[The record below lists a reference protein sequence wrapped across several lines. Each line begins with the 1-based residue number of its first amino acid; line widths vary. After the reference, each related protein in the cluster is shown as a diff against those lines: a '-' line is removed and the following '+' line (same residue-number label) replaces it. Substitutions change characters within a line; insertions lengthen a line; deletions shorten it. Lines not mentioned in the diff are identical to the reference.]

1 MRVGPAPGPNL
12 GCVSRTGTTGSTDG
26 TRQQRPGGG
35 GSARRRTGLTTA
47 YRRVLATP
55 GALRF
60 SATGLVARL
69 PISMLGLGIV
79 LLVSAASGSYGL
91 AGSVSAAFT
100 VANAVLAVV
109 QGRLL
114 DALGQARVLA
124 TASVVF
130 GLATVALVTAVE
142 AGWPTW
148 TTYAAAA
155 VAGGSLPQ
163 IGSAVRARWAHVL
176 DSPSDV
182 QSAYALEAVV
192 DEVVFI
198 LGPIVVTVLATAVS
212 PAAGLGVAV
221 VAGVAGGLAF
231 AAQSATAP
239 PAHVRERGAS
249 RGPRLPWRTFAPLV
263 VVSAMLGVL
272 FGAAEVTTVAFA
284 EEQGSQAWAGLL
296 LALWALGSLVS
307 GVVTGAVAWRRG
319 PAHRLR
325 WGAASMALAMAPLA
339 LVGSV
344 PVMAVLLLVGGCTI
358 APTLV
363 ATVSLTE
370 QVVPRARLTE
380 GLAVVHTG
388 LVAGVAPGAA
398 LSGAV
403 VDAAGAS
410 AAYVVSLTAGVLA
423 ALAALALPREV
434 GDPTAAGATT
444 ARGGP
449 VREG

>member
-1 MRVGPAPGPNL
+1 M
-12 GCVSRTGTTGSTDG
+12 SRGDG
-26 TRQQRPGGG
+26 VEAAQPGGTG
-35 GSARRRTGLTTA
+35 GGEQRAGLTTA

-79 LLVSAASGSYGL
+79 LLVQGASGSYGL
-91 AGSVSAAFT
+91 AGSVAAAYT
-100 VANAVLAVV
+100 VANAVVAIV

-114 DALGQARVLA
+114 DALGQGRVLA
-124 TASVVF
+124 AASVAF
-130 GLATVALVTAVE
+130 GVSTVALVTAVE

-148 TTYAAAA
+148 TAYATAAC
-155 VAGGSLPQ
+155 AGASLPQ

-176 DSPSDV
+176 DQPADV

-192 DEVVFI
+192 DEAVFI
-198 LGPIVVTVLATAVS
+198 LGPIVVTLLATTVS

-221 VAGVAGGLAF
+221 VAGVGGGLAF
-231 AAQSATAP
+231 AAQGATAP
-239 PAHVRERGAS
+239 PVHARETGAP

-307 GVVTGAVAWRRG
+307 GVVTGALTWRRG
-319 PAHRLR
+319 PASRLR
-325 WGAASMALAMAPLA
+325 WGAALMALAMAPLA

-344 PVMAVLLLVGGCTI
+344 PVMGALLLVGGGTI
-358 APTLV
+358 APTLI

-370 QVVPRARLTE
+370 QVVPRRRLTE

-410 AAYVVSLTAGVLA
+410 AAYLVSLGAGVLA
-423 ALAALALPREV
+423 ALAAQALPRQADRLPDGV
-434 GDPTAAGATT
+434 AGGGDAGAPGAPGSAATAAADS
-444 ARGGP
+444 P
-449 VREG
+449 